1 MVKVAHARR
10 AIVQGD
16 QGSGSLQTPNRGA
29 GAERRLAQPPPFLAL
44 GAAPHGGGL
53 PAGSVPLP
61 GPAPRPGGE
70 SAGAPRG
77 RRARPREITRRGL
90 AVRCCAA
97 RRWRGPLLSAV
108 PREEPSSRA
117 AAARGMISVGTDM
130 AAALRSVGALLRDR
144 RKWRC
149 RGRRRGPGPCDGG
162 DTGRLAPGPPG
173 LGPFGTGGGLRRK
186 LRSKGRGAFSWE
198 GREGERGWPEGPGRP
213 PGGVPESL
221 PSAGWLRAVAELRAL
236 VRICTTRIMIV
247 TGLAWGVREG
257 GCVKGLPQRGPSRRQ
272 HHLHRHG
279 HLPWDSLPGV
289 GGFTV
294 PTAALP

>member
-1 MVKVAHARR
+1 MAAVPPMVKVAHARR

-16 QGSGSLQTPNRGA
+16 QGSGGLQTPTRGA

-97 RRWRGPLLSAV
+97 RRWLGPLLSAP

-162 DTGRLAPGPPG
+162 DTGRLAPGPPW
-173 LGPFGTGGGLRRK
+173 P
-186 LRSKGRGAFSWE
+186 GAFRDWRWAAQEAALE
-198 GREGERGWPEGPGRP
+198 GARGVTENGWARGLLL
-213 PGGVPESL
+213 GG
-221 PSAGWLRAVAELRAL
+221 ARGGTW
-236 VRICTTRIMIV
+236 V
-247 TGLAWGVREG
+247 T
-257 GCVKGLPQRGPSRRQ
+257 RGPWEAARRGP
-272 HHLHRHG
+272 R
-279 HLPWDSLPGV
+279 
-289 GGFTV
+289 V
-294 PTAALP
+294 PSVSWVAASSG